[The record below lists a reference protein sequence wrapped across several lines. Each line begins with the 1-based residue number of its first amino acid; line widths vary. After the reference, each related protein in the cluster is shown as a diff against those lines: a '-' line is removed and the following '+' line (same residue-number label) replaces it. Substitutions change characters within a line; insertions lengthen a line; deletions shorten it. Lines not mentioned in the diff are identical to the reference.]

1 MANKKVKYSDIAE
14 NNLFQEGIDS
24 AKAFLK
30 ILEEIEKQFKATIK
44 VSSEASK
51 NNPIKSYDDAKKAE
65 KDINDVQ
72 KAVKGL
78 AEIEKQRGSLVK
90 KIINAESNR
99 LNNLK
104 ELDINLSKLKKQLS
118 QVNQAE
124 KKGQINLKTAAK
136 LRSDLNLKIK
146 STSQAIKAEQKAA
159 LDSLK
164 TTVKLNTT
172 QKEKIKLEEKLKGLQ
187 SEQTKSNALLREEIN
202 RQNKELRDNAK
213 AALDAENAY
222 KKLTKET
229 NEAQAE
235 FKRLA
240 AQFGVNSEQAQK
252 AFKTFEKL
260 DNQLRE
266 VNNAAKDGRRDVGR
280 YKDALQEIEEEL
292 KDSRKRYLELA
303 LAGQKN
309 SKEAKNLIKQIN
321 VLDKRLKR
329 ANKTLKEN
337 SENTNEAVKQLR
349 RFRKSAAK
357 FRVTLGLLSFGLG
370 GVLGF
375 LSAIGGA
382 FNQSREGT
390 VGLRSV
396 LINLTSVVQV
406 FVSSLGEAAT
416 PLKAFGNA
424 LLNLDFDEARKQLN
438 IALSSLDNFG
448 ERVNKVREEQLK
460 LLKVTT
466 QYEIGIQKLER
477 SLVGLREEQE
487 KSRNTANDDT
497 LSFVAR
503 TKAFNDN
510 VKVNEQVAAKE
521 KEIAEKRLELTQRQ
535 VIADLKA
542 AKIFVSTRQEVI
554 NALSN
559 QDTAIK
565 VSKENADAF
574 NAAFVALG
582 EAQINAAN
590 VAFEN
595 AQQRRKLIS
604 DIEERNLDILID
616 AFDTQ
621 KTINERII
629 ADETQTFDKRRN
641 LLNETIQLGEESFKK
656 QIETVKSFSKQT
668 IDLNSDLNDSEKE
681 RLKQRID
688 SADIESL
695 LSVQNSV
702 ELNKRI
708 RELGLSE
715 IFEGRQL
722 EIIRDRITAI
732 KDLKDANRDLTA
744 SEREGREIQSDL
756 TIQDKLIE
764 KLANI
769 QDLKKE
775 GLELE
780 EILSEFEKERLQ
792 NDINNLTTRLALA
805 KEGSKEFLDIQKEL
819 NEKLIEQQQQRL
831 NKEKELDKKA
841 LEKRVELTKAATN
854 GINQLFEKQSQQQ
867 LNNIDRQIEAS
878 KKREEELREL
888 AQDNVQEA
896 TESLA
901 TEQRKQAELER
912 DRERAI
918 KRRQRLEFALSA
930 IQTYS
935 NKVAAGE
942 ENALGSTITDL
953 SVLRAFVDSLPTFF
967 TGSEMVGNDLQ
978 ESSLLK
984 GESNDKHLIRVDG
997 SERILT
1003 GEQNKLIGNMSNLEL
1018 ATLAHAHNTG
1028 NLVNNVNVI
1037 DLSSVNKQLKEVKNA
1052 IENKPVLRDINYDAI
1067 NHAISETVE
1076 RKGRREKNIK
1086 RVKNIF

>member
-1 MANKKVKYSDIAE
+1 
-14 NNLFQEGIDS
+14 
-24 AKAFLK
+24 
-30 ILEEIEKQFKATIK
+30 
-44 VSSEASK
+44 
-51 NNPIKSYDDAKKAE
+51 
-65 KDINDVQ
+65 
-72 KAVKGL
+72 
-78 AEIEKQRGSLVK
+78 
-90 KIINAESNR
+90 
-99 LNNLK
+99 
-104 ELDINLSKLKKQLS
+104 
-118 QVNQAE
+118 
-124 KKGQINLKTAAK
+124 
-136 LRSDLNLKIK
+136 
-146 STSQAIKAEQKAA
+146 
-159 LDSLK
+159 
-164 TTVKLNTT
+164 
-172 QKEKIKLEEKLKGLQ
+172 
-187 SEQTKSNALLREEIN
+187 
-202 RQNKELRDNAK
+202 
-213 AALDAENAY
+213 LDAENAY

-260 DNQLRE
+260 DTQLRE

-309 SKEAKNLIKQIN
+309 SKEAKELIKQIN

-349 RFRKSAAK
+349 RFRRSAAK

-370 GVLGF
+370 AVLGF
-375 LSAIGGA
+375 LGSIAGA
-382 FNQSREGT
+382 FNQSREGA

-396 LINLTSVVQV
+396 LINLTSVVTV
-406 FVSSLGEAAT
+406 FTSSLGDAAT
-416 PLKAFGNA
+416 PLKELFKAIVE
-424 LLNLDFDEARKQLN
+424 FDSDKASKA
-438 IALSSLDNFG
+438 IDKISDSFDNFG
-448 ERVNKVREEQLK
+448 NRVDEVRKEQLK
-460 LLKVTT
+460 LLKVST
-466 QYEIGIQKLER
+466 QYEIEIQKLER
-477 SLVGLREEQE
+477 SLVSLRKTQE
-487 KSRNTANDDT
+487 KSRNAANDDT
-497 LSFVAR
+497 LSFIAR
-503 TKAFNDN
+503 TKAFNEN
-510 VKVNEQVAAKE
+510 VKVNEQVAQAEFK
-521 KEIAEKRLELTQRQ
+521 IAEKRLELAQGQ
-535 VIADLKA
+535 VISDLKA

-554 NALSN
+554 NALSK

-641 LLNETIQLGEESFKK
+641 LLNDTIQLGEESFKK
-656 QIETVKSFSKQT
+656 QIDTVKSFSKQT
-668 IDLNSDLNDSEKE
+668 IDLNSDLTDSEKE
-681 RLKQRID
+681 RLKQRIE

-732 KDLKDANRDLTA
+732 QDLKEANRDLTA

-756 TIQDKLIE
+756 SIQDKLIE
-764 KLANI
+764 RLANI
-769 QDLKKE
+769 QSLKKE
-775 GLELE
+775 ELELND
-780 EILSEFEKERLQ
+780 ILAEFEAERLQ
-792 NDINNLTTRLALA
+792 NDINNLQSKLALVEFEKQVRIDSLKRQLEDENLTA
-805 KEGSKEFLDIQKEL
+805 EQRKKIENEILSEQKSVSKQRLEIQKEL
-819 NEKLIEQQQQRL
+819 NDKLIEQQHQRL
-831 NKEKELDKKA
+831 TKQQEQEQEA
-841 LEKRVELTKAATN
+841 LQKRIELTEAALS
-854 GINQLFEKQSQQQ
+854 GIDKLFEKQFEQR
-867 LNNIDRQIEAS
+867 LTAIDKQIEAS

-888 AQDNVQEA
+888 ARDNVQEA
-896 TESLA
+896 TDSLA
-901 TEQRKQAELER
+901 TEQRKQAELELE
-912 DRERAI
+912 RERSI

-953 SVLRAFVDSLPTFF
+953 SVLRLAIEAFLPAFKYGTKNSPEGAALVGEEGQELSLTKW
-967 TGSEMVGNDLQ
+967 GKLEMLGVNGA
-978 ESSLLK
+978 E
-984 GESNDKHLIRVDG
+984 I
-997 SERILT
+997 T
-1003 GEQNKLIGNMSNLEL
+1003 NLEKGTTIYTAKETKNIMNNL
-1018 ATLAHAHNTG
+1018 SKGIVSDTMYSG
-1028 NLVNNVNVI
+1028 NIFNNPI
-1037 DLSSVNKQLKEVKNA
+1037 DIDIQGLKNEMRAVKNA

-1067 NHAISETVE
+1067 NHAIIEELE
-1076 RKGRREKNIK
+1076 RKGRRERNIK
-1086 RVKNIF
+1086 RVKNVL